1 MIELVRA
8 INAALAQGRPVVAAT
23 IVTSEGSTPRTA
35 GSKMLVFK
43 DDAIA
48 GTVGGGL
55 AEGQVIAAGGEVLA
69 SGISRLM
76 DFDMTGQ
83 ADKGA
88 DLICGGRMRVF
99 LERLNPDAATK
110 TLFAALEDVLAKGGR
125 GLVLTP
131 LDTQGAQGASG
142 SCLLLPE
149 DALVGADPGEAV
161 RKAARRQGRG
171 IMAPVVLNHEGRGYF
186 LEPAASPTPLVI
198 CGGGHVSRPTAQI
211 AAMVGF
217 RVTVLDDRAEF
228 ANPERFPFAA
238 ETAVIDPAEGW
249 FTGRAIG
256 PGAFLVIVT
265 RGHAHDADALAE
277 ALRTPAAYIG
287 MIGSLPKRDA
297 IYDKML
303 AAGFTTAD
311 LDRVKSP
318 IGLEI
323 EAETPEEIAVSI
335 VAEMIACRAGARP

>member
-1 MIELVRA
+1 MIELIRA
-8 INAALAQGRPVVAAT
+8 VNAALAQGRPVVAAT

-35 GSKMLVFK
+35 GSKMLVFEG
-43 DDAIA
+43 DAIA

-69 SGISRLM
+69 SGTSRLI

-131 LDTQGAQGASG
+131 LNTQGAPG
-142 SCLLLPE
+142 SCLLLP
-149 DALVGADPGEAV
+149 DGGIVGADPGEAV

-171 IMAPVVLNHEGRGYF
+171 IMAPVVLSHEGQGYF

-238 ETAVIDPAEGW
+238 ETAVIDPGRGW

-256 PGAFLVIVT
+256 TDAFLVIVT
-265 RGHAHDADALAE
+265 RGHAHDANALAE

-303 AAGFTTAD
+303 AAGFTKAD

-335 VAEMIACRAGARP
+335 VAEMIACRAGARA

>member
-8 INAALAQGRPVVAAT
+8 INATLAQGRPVVAAT

-35 GSKMLVFK
+35 GSKMLVFAG
-43 DDAIA
+43 DSIA

-55 AEGQVIAAGGEVLA
+55 AEGQVIAAGAEVLA
-69 SGISRLM
+69 SGTSRLI

-99 LERLNPDAATK
+99 LERLNPDTATK
-110 TLFAALEDVLAKGGR
+110 TLFSALEDVLAKGGR
-125 GLVLTP
+125 ALVLTP
-131 LDTQGAQGASG
+131 LNTQGAPG
-142 SCLLLPE
+142 SCLLLP
-149 DALVGADPGEAV
+149 DGGIVGADPGEAV
-161 RKAARRQGRG
+161 RKAARSQGRG
-171 IMAPVVLNHEGRGYF
+171 IMAPVVCSHEGRGYF

-228 ANPERFPFAA
+228 ANHERFPFAA
-238 ETAVIDPAEGW
+238 ETAVIDPGRGW
-249 FTGRAIG
+249 FTSRTIG
-256 PGAFLVIVT
+256 PDAFLVIVT
-265 RGHAHDADALAE
+265 RGHAHDANALAE
-277 ALRTPAAYIG
+277 ALHTPAAYIG

-303 AAGFTTAD
+303 AAGFTKAD

>member
-1 MIELVRA
+1 MIELIRA
-8 INAALAQGRPVVAAT
+8 IHSTLSQGRPVVAAT

-35 GSKMLVFK
+35 GSKMLVFAG
-43 DDAIA
+43 DAIA

-55 AEGQVIAAGGEVLA
+55 AEGQVIAAGRQVLD
-69 SGISRLM
+69 SGASRLM

-83 ADKGA
+83 AEKGA

-99 LERLNPDAATK
+99 LERLNPDAAT
-110 TLFAALEDVLAKGGR
+110 TSLYAALEDILAKGGR
-125 GLVLTP
+125 ALVLTP
-131 LDTQGAQGASG
+131 LDGPGDPG
-142 SCLLLPE
+142 STLLPPGGGF
-149 DALVGADPGEAV
+149 AGADPGEAALA
-161 RKAARRQGRG
+161 AARERGRRVT
-171 IMAPVVLNHEGRGYF
+171 APVVLDCAGRSFF
-186 LEPAASPTPLVI
+186 LEPVASPTPLLI

-228 ANPERFPFAA
+228 AAPERFPFAA
-238 ETAVIDPAEGW
+238 ETAVIDPAAGW
-249 FTGRAIG
+249 FAGRAIG
-256 PGAFLVIVT
+256 PDAFLVIVT
-265 RGHAHDADALAE
+265 RGHAHDAEALAE

-303 AAGFTTAD
+303 AAGFTKAD

>member
-1 MIELVRA
+1 MIELIRA
-8 INAALAQGRPVVAAT
+8 VNAALAQGRPVVAAT

-35 GSKMLVFK
+35 GSKMLVFA

-55 AEGQVIAAGGEVLA
+55 AEGQVIAAGAEVLA
-69 SGISRLM
+69 SGTSRLI

-110 TLFAALEDVLAKGGR
+110 TLFSALEDVLAKGGR
-125 GLVLTP
+125 ALVLTP
-131 LDTQGAQGASG
+131 LNTQGAPG
-142 SCLLLPE
+142 SCLLLP
-149 DALVGADPGEAV
+149 DGGLVGADPGEAV
-161 RKAARRQGRG
+161 RKAARSQGRG
-171 IMAPVVLNHEGRGYF
+171 IMAPVVLSHEGHGYF

-238 ETAVIDPAEGW
+238 ETAVIDPARGW
-249 FTGRAIG
+249 FTGRTIG
-256 PGAFLVIVT
+256 PDAFLVIVT
-265 RGHAHDADALAE
+265 RGHAHDANALAE

-297 IYDKML
+297 IYDRML
-303 AAGFTTAD
+303 AAGFTKAD

-335 VAEMIACRAGARP
+335 VAEMIACRAGARA